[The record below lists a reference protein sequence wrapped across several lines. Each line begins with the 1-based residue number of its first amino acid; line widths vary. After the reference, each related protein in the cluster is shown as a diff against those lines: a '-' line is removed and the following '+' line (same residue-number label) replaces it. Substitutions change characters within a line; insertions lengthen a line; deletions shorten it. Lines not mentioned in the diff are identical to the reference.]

1 MDHGGHDA
9 IGLIA
14 ALVLLIGGG
23 YFTVRAY
30 RARPAP
36 MGVPAASARPSHSPA
51 LSRSP
56 EIARSLGVVLAGFS
70 AGAAVIHLA
79 AAPSHYLEIG
89 DLGAGFVIAA
99 AFQAWTI
106 RWWLAGSTGRTA
118 LIGIVGNLT
127 IMLAWL
133 YTRTIGLPVGPFAGG
148 PEPIGY
154 PDGASVVF
162 ELLLVAG
169 LAARS
174 LGLDRALSGRP
185 VARELGA
192 VLVVPVIGLV
202 LVLTSL
208 ATLAI
213 ATGLDHGT
221 LGRPLA
227 EHVATH

>member
-14 ALVLLIGGG
+14 ALVLVIGGG
-23 YFTVRAY
+23 LFTVRAY
-30 RARPAP
+30 RTRPAP
-36 MGVPAASARPSHSPA
+36 PGPAASASRSHSPA
-51 LSRSP
+51 LTP
-56 EIARSLGVVLAGFS
+56 TPGLERSLSVVLAGLS
-70 AGAAVIHLA
+70 AGAAAIHLA

-106 RWWLAGSTGRTA
+106 RWWLAASTRRTT
-118 LIGIVGNLT
+118 LIGIVGNLA
-127 IMLAWL
+127 IAIAWL

-154 PDGASVVF
+154 PDGASVAF

-174 LGLDRALSGRP
+174 LGLDRALSGRR
-185 VARELGA
+185 VVRELGA
-192 VLVVPVIGLV
+192 VLVVPVVGLV

-208 ATLAI
+208 ATVAI

-221 LGRPLA
+221 AGHPLA